1 MILVQGA
8 QLLSSIIEAPNFRV
22 SNDVSNTSLLDLNRT
37 NTTISSSL
45 DDTAA
50 VITRIAIESGT
61 DSDRQKQK
69 KIKKEPPKDDS
80 DMVETNPKK
89 SKAKVGLREV
99 KTEIVVQRS
108 ARGRMIKPRMQTW
121 AGERIIYD
129 IDGNPIC
136 ASSVTTR
143 AFNESE
149 SSEKMVGSCY
159 SFSRPALIILTPV

>member
-1 MILVQGA
+1 MRGCEWPLRF
-8 QLLSSIIEAPNFRV
+8 LIITVPNLRT
-22 SNDVSNTSLLDLNRT
+22 SNDISNTSLFDLNRTNTT

-50 VITRIAIESGT
+50 VITRIAESGT
-61 DSDRQKQK
+61 DSDGQGRTK
-69 KIKKEPPKDDS
+69 KIKKEMLKDDS
-80 DMVETNPKK
+80 EMEAVTTPKE
-89 SKAKVGLREV
+89 STAKVTLREV
-99 KTEIVVQRS
+99 KKEILVQRS

-121 AGERIIYD
+121 AGERIVYD

-149 SSEKMVGSCY
+149 SSEKMVGTCINC
-159 SFSRPALIILTPV
+159 AH